1 MSLAVRPSPS
11 FVPFEAIELAHSL
24 TARFRSIVTRHPD
37 RTAIK
42 SKTQAVS
49 YAELNR
55 AANQVAHT
63 ILDHQGGTQNP
74 VGLLIQQ
81 ESPALAAIVGVLKA
95 GACYVPLDRAFP
107 RERIHSII
115 EDCRLKVLLTDRS
128 DAAWARELAP
138 AVHVIAVEDI
148 RDEARDHDIDL
159 AAGPDALAAIFYTS
173 GTTGR
178 PKGVMQSHRSVMH
191 RVLLSTNALGIGPTD
206 RLTLLT
212 APTYSASLRNVFSAL
227 LNGAAL
233 YPFLVLRDGI
243 TELGTWLGR
252 EGITVNH
259 SVPSVFRQ
267 WASVLSGTEDISSL
281 RLIELGGEATTVGD
295 VELYK
300 RFLPASCVF
309 VNGLAS
315 NETGTITRYV
325 IDHSTPITGNSV
337 PVGFAVPGKDL
348 LLLDDD
354 GNEVPAGEV
363 GEIAVRSRFLS
374 PGYWNRPD
382 LTAAT
387 FLADSARPDE
397 RTYRTGDL
405 GSFLPDGCLIH
416 KGRKDFRAKIRGIR
430 VETAEVEAT
439 LQSHPAVQVA
449 AVAIHDQHKGGHTL
463 TAHVVFKPASPI
475 TSVDDLRTFLSGTL
489 PDYMVPAA
497 FVFHK
502 TDLPRLLNGKI
513 DRRGLSEAAR
523 ARPSRSTP
531 FEAPRDA
538 VEWDVAN
545 IWTAVLGVHSI
556 SIHDSFVDLGGDS
569 LSAAAVAARIEKAFN
584 RPLPVADLVRSP
596 TVKQLAEVL
605 RRDYRGEPWSSLIKL
620 QSGEGNRFVFCFPF
634 NGGFSQELFY
644 FGLLAPRIRP
654 DYTFYAVVA
663 RGSDGTSS
671 PHGSVEEMAA
681 DYIREITAIQPH
693 GPYLLLGDC
702 FSGAVAYETARQ
714 LRAQG
719 QEIGTL
725 CLFDTSGG
733 RSWLDSWLGTSLSG
747 RVRHHIA
754 PARKALTRRIKGLPH
769 HLAALRNIQ
778 GTGARVRYMVR
789 TFRKEG
795 RQTLSELQSQLPPDP
810 RPALAGRSEPAA
822 SDPLRRHRSERA
834 YDLAVRSYRRRP
846 YDGTVTLIATE
857 ETWKANPMLGWG
869 VDDRV
874 EVHKVPGRHTT
885 YMQEQAHFIGDVL
898 RTCFEKTE
906 RAVHN

>member
-1 MSLAVRPSPS
+1 MARP
-11 FVPFEAIELAHSL
+11 
-24 TARFRSIVTRHPD
+24 
-37 RTAIK
+37 
-42 SKTQAVS
+42 
-49 YAELNR
+49 
-55 AANQVAHT
+55 
-63 ILDHQGGTQNP
+63 
-74 VGLLIQQ
+74 
-81 ESPALAAIVGVLKA
+81 
-95 GACYVPLDRAFP
+95 
-107 RERIHSII
+107 
-115 EDCRLKVLLTDRS
+115 
-128 DAAWARELAP
+128 
-138 AVHVIAVEDI
+138 
-148 RDEARDHDIDL
+148 
-159 AAGPDALAAIFYTS
+159 
-173 GTTGR
+173 
-178 PKGVMQSHRSVMH
+178 
-191 RVLLSTNALGIGPTD
+191 
-206 RLTLLT
+206 
-212 APTYSASLRNVFSAL
+212 
-227 LNGAAL
+227 
-233 YPFLVLRDGI
+233 
-243 TELGTWLGR
+243 

-315 NETGTITRYV
+315 NETGTITRYM

-430 VETAEVEAT
+430 VETVEVEAT

-596 TVKQLAEVL
+596 RSSSWRRFSVATIAASRGLLSSSCSLERENVSSSASPSTAGSRRSCSTSASWRRASARTTPSTPSSHAGRMAHPARMEASRKWLPTTSVRL
-605 RRDYRGEPWSSLIKL
+605 RRSSLTALISCSAIVSAE
-620 QSGEGNRFVFCFPF
+620 QS
-634 NGGFSQELFY
+634 
-644 FGLLAPRIRP
+644 
-654 DYTFYAVVA
+654 
-663 RGSDGTSS
+663 
-671 PHGSVEEMAA
+671 
-681 DYIREITAIQPH
+681 
-693 GPYLLLGDC
+693 
-702 FSGAVAYETARQ
+702 
-714 LRAQG
+714 
-719 QEIGTL
+719 
-725 CLFDTSGG
+725 
-733 RSWLDSWLGTSLSG
+733 
-747 RVRHHIA
+747 
-754 PARKALTRRIKGLPH
+754 LTRRHGNSAPKGRRSGPCACSTRRAAGHGSTHGWGLP
-769 HLAALRNIQ
+769 
-778 GTGARVRYMVR
+778 
-789 TFRKEG
+789 
-795 RQTLSELQSQLPPDP
+795 
-810 RPALAGRSEPAA
+810 
-822 SDPLRRHRSERA
+822 
-834 YDLAVRSYRRRP
+834 
-846 YDGTVTLIATE
+846 
-857 ETWKANPMLGWG
+857 
-869 VDDRV
+869 
-874 EVHKVPGRHTT
+874 
-885 YMQEQAHFIGDVL
+885 
-898 RTCFEKTE
+898 
-906 RAVHN
+906 